1 MTEREK
7 MLSGEL
13 YDPTDKEL
21 EQLRVN
27 ARKLARKYNSTD
39 EDDQEKQAHIL
50 RELLPAT
57 EELPYL
63 QAPVYF
69 DYGCNTFFGRF
80 SSANFNFTCL
90 DVGEIHIGDNV
101 MIGPN
106 VTLATPMHPLLPEE
120 RNIRKR
126 EDGSFYNLEYA
137 KPITIKDNCWLASNV
152 VVCGGVTIGEG
163 CVIGAATPF
172 PCKLRLNRPSLPNT
186 ADERFFLATTLL
198 FTFAS
203 QARNMPSSIVIPAG
217 PHLPMSARIIYLYV
231 GSNTRQPSPTYSGL
245 TAVSFVTAPL
255 SAFPR
260 KSPIP
265 FTPDVACTLP
275 PIYCMAP
282 A

>member
-39 EDDQEKQAHIL
+39 EDDQEEQAQIL

-90 DVGEIHIGDNV
+90 DVGEIHIGDHV

-163 CVIGAATPF
+163 CVIGAGSVVTRDIPPYSLAAGN
-172 PCKLRLNRPSLPNT
+172 PCR
-186 ADERFFLATTLL
+186 
-198 FTFAS
+198 
-203 QARNMPSSIVIPAG
+203 VIRKITEKD
-217 PHLPMSARIIYLYV
+217 HMSDGIEKIEKF
-231 GSNTRQPSPTYSGL
+231 Q
-245 TAVSFVTAPL
+245 FVNY
-255 SAFPR
+255 R
-260 KSPIP
+260 
-265 FTPDVACTLP
+265 
-275 PIYCMAP
+275 
-282 A
+282 